1 VLSPAGRR
9 GLATTAVLLVVPLLG
24 GCGADPVRVDPP
36 PLPAEL
42 ESACRTFLDDLPPTL
57 AEEEP
62 TEVEPADVLA
72 AAYGDPAIVVTCT
85 DAAPPEFDR
94 FSACDQVNQVGW
106 FVPESQVDEPEGDVE
121 VYALSHSPIVRLEVP
136 GEYRPNG
143 VAAALAELA
152 EPIRAD
158 LTQIGPCL

>member
-1 VLSPAGRR
+1 MLSAFAATLLT
-9 GLATTAVLLVVPLLG
+9 GLVGLT
-24 GCGADPVRVDPP
+24 GCGAGPVRVDPP
-36 PLPAEL
+36 PLAADL
-42 ESACRTFLDDLPPTL
+42 EASCRAFLDDLPATL
-57 AEEEP
+57 AEEER
-62 TEVEPADVLA
+62 TEVEPSGVLA

-85 DAAPPEFDR
+85 DADPPEFDR
-94 FSACDQVNQVGW
+94 FSACDQVNDVGW
-106 FVPESQVDEPEGDVE
+106 FVPESQVDEPEADVE

-152 EPIRAD
+152 EPIKQD